1 MSRRLYILL
10 FCSVTSVLAMSQTD
24 IQGSVKLQNGQDID
38 FASIIVSPVTSPK
51 TILGS
56 TFTAENGSFRL
67 NVSSDCDSLMKA
79 SSVEISPVAITIPNR
94 SGIYDIIV
102 EERVIGLREVVV
114 KAKKIYAQGDT
125 LNYNVASFLSQSDL
139 SVADVLRKMPGITVS
154 ESGQV
159 SYQGILSRQTYKEL
173 LH

>member
-67 NVSSDCDSLMKA
+67 NVSSDCDSLILKA
-79 SSVEISPVAITIPNR
+79 SSMEISPVAITIPNR

-102 EERVIGLREVVV
+102 EERV
-114 KAKKIYAQGDT
+114 
-125 LNYNVASFLSQSDL
+125 
-139 SVADVLRKMPGITVS
+139 
-154 ESGQV
+154 
-159 SYQGILSRQTYKEL
+159 
-173 LH
+173 H

>member
-1 MSRRLYILL
+1 
-10 FCSVTSVLAMSQTD
+10 MSQTD

-67 NVSSDCDSLMKA
+67 NVSSDCDSLILKA

-159 SYQGILSRQTYKEL
+159 SYQGKPIKNFYIEGLDLMKGHYGK
-173 LH
+173 